1 MKLTSGQ
8 MSGPH
13 PEKLP
18 GFTAEVEGEGV
29 WGGGGVLSKNS
40 CVL

>member
-18 GFTAEVEGEGV
+18 GFTAEVGGEGV
-29 WGGGGVLSKNS
+29 WGVQGEL
-40 CVL
+40 